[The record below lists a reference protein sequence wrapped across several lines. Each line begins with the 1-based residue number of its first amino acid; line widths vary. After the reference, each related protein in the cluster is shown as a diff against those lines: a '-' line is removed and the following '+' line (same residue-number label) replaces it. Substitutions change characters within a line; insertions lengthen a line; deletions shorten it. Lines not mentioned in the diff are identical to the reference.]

1 MSWDYYLVVNSFKK
15 NLIKSCY
22 TFKYILN
29 FSKHGFIGSN
39 RQTMHYILEHL
50 TMAATST
57 ARWGKKHASRWL
69 SLPLYWTWKWGC
81 QLPWENADLHTL
93 FINMNYHKKSS
104 TFWADN
110 TDFNPM
116 VNCVLILMPQNM
128 VNQRQTN

>member
-1 MSWDYYLVVNSFKK
+1 MNRAIRKKAHRVSNSDEEKLLPAATAK
-15 NLIKSCY
+15 QCIIY
-22 TFKYILN
+22 
-29 FSKHGFIGSN
+29 
-39 RQTMHYILEHL
+39 LEHL